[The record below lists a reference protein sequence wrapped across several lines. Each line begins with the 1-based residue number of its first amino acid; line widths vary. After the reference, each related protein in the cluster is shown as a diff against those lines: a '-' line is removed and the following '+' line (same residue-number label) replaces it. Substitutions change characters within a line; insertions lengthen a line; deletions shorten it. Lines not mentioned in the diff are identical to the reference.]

1 LPGGGADGPIVT
13 SNNATNGNLHLQKGP
28 FSGLFVFMAVGMDS
42 DTNPA
47 MKSILVI
54 DDNENVRYIVTTVLR
69 NFGFAVREATSGE
82 SAIQMVLAEK
92 PDLIISDVRMPGMDG
107 HHLLSAIRELQST
120 AAIPF
125 ILMTGSGSHDD
136 FRRGMA
142 SGADDYLRK
151 PFTPDDLIEAV
162 LSRLIRQTDLEMEA
176 YNQVNK
182 MRAAVSDPPAR
193 ESVHPLAGQLHG
205 V

>member
-1 LPGGGADGPIVT
+1 
-13 SNNATNGNLHLQKGP
+13 
-28 FSGLFVFMAVGMDS
+28 
-42 DTNPA
+42 
-47 MKSILVI
+47 MKNILVI
-54 DDNENVRYIVTTVLR
+54 DDNEDVRSIVTAVLR

-82 SAIQMVLAEK
+82 SAIEMILAEK

-142 SGADDYLRK
+142 SGADDYLNK
-151 PFTPDDLIEAV
+151 PFTPDELVEAV

-176 YNQVNK
+176 YNNANK
-182 MRAAVSDPPAR
+182 MRAAASDLPAR
-193 ESVHPLAGQLHG
+193 ESAVPAAGELR
-205 V
+205 VA

>member
-1 LPGGGADGPIVT
+1 
-13 SNNATNGNLHLQKGP
+13 
-28 FSGLFVFMAVGMDS
+28 
-42 DTNPA
+42 

-54 DDNENVRYIVTTVLR
+54 DDNDDVRSIVTDVLR
-69 NFGFAVREATSGE
+69 NFGFAVREAASGD

-107 HHLLSAIRELQST
+107 HHLLNAIRDLQST

-136 FRRGMA
+136 FRRGMV
-142 SGADDYLRK
+142 SGADDYLQK

-162 LSRLIRQTDLEMEA
+162 LSRLIRQTDLQMEA
-176 YNQVNK
+176 YNHAERFRRAGFD
-182 MRAAVSDPPAR
+182 RAALDDVILVADG
-193 ESVHPLAGQLHG
+193 AG
-205 V
+205 VA

>member
-1 LPGGGADGPIVT
+1 
-13 SNNATNGNLHLQKGP
+13 
-28 FSGLFVFMAVGMDS
+28 
-42 DTNPA
+42 
-47 MKSILVI
+47 MKNILVI
-54 DDNENVRYIVTTVLR
+54 DDNDDVRSIVTAVLR

-82 SAIQMVLAEK
+82 AAIQMVLAEK

-107 HHLLSAIRELQST
+107 HRVLTAIRELQST

-125 ILMTGSGSHDD
+125 ILMTGAGSHDD

-151 PFTPDDLIEAV
+151 PFTPDELIEAV
-162 LSRLIRQTDLEMEA
+162 LSRLIRQTDLQMEA
-176 YNQVNK
+176 YNQANK
-182 MRAAVSDPPAR
+182 MRVAASDLPALQ
-193 ESVHPLAGQLHG
+193 SALPAAGQLHA